1 MGQGRVSDLRQDRL
15 EEVLAFFDEH
25 GEPETCTEFNINT
38 ETLHRYQREARWRET
53 KKPKILLLDIETA
66 PIHGNFWQLGKQ
78 YIRADQIE
86 EDWFIFGWSAKWLLS
101 DEMMSDF
108 VTPKEA
114 VKRDDKR
121 IMVSIH
127 KLVNDADVII
137 GHNIKKFDMPKLKT
151 RFFLNGLKPPMPYQ
165 LLDTLSVAWKEFAF
179 SSAKLQ
185 YLSQIILSKEKI
197 KTEFSLW
204 VRCEAGEQEALDYM
218 EEYCRKDTELLEDV
232 YIELRPWMTSH
243 PNLPIIMEAKEPA
256 CINCG
261 SFEFTEEEGYY
272 PTAQNRYEAVRCANC
287 GAISHKKKSIL
298 TKEQR
303 KVLLVPNAR

>member
-1 MGQGRVSDLRQDRL
+1 MTKISECLKDERID
-15 EEVLAFFDEH
+15 EILAYCNDH
-25 GEPETCTEFNINT
+25 GELETTTQFNINC
-38 ETLHRYQREARWRET
+38 ETLHRYQRERRWRDT
-53 KKPKILLLDIETA
+53 RQPNILLIDIETA

-114 VKRDDKR
+114 VKREDKR

-127 KLVNDADVII
+127 KLISDADVII
-137 GHNIKKFDMPKLKT
+137 GHNVKKFDMPKLKT

-179 SSAKLQ
+179 SSAKLN
-185 YLSQIILSKEKI
+185 YLSKIILSKEKL
-197 KTEFSLW
+197 KTEFALW

-218 EEYCRKDTELLEDV
+218 EEYCRKDTELLEEV

-243 PNLPIIMEAKEPA
+243 PNLPVIMEAQEPA

-261 SFEFTEEEGYY
+261 SFEFTEETGYY
-272 PTAQNRYEAVRCANC
+272 PTAQNRYEAVRCASC
-287 GAISHKKKSIL
+287 GAISHKKRSLL